1 MHKRKYFILMP
12 PMIIIGLFLF
22 YFLPLISACSNPNLQ
37 LPKGSITKVNEETTK
52 KIVNNQASLALLNIV
67 LPKDW
72 KLDKSE
78 NVEYNFFDEKGEY
91 RGTVSAINYIDN
103 FNFLTQMPNHSS
115 VTNDAYIDLA
125 LGKSRLITLDSDNGT
140 AASGI
145 VGTHDTYYASLP
157 IKEKAIYMLNF
168 TKNDK
173 KPETKSQFIEI
184 LNKLSLK

>member
-1 MHKRKYFILMP
+1 MKNKAISSCLLMF
-12 PMIIIGLFLF
+12 M
-22 YFLPLISACSNPNLQ
+22 LICSACSNVKTQQQEGISTSTNQ
-37 LPKGSITKVNEETTK
+37 AKQINIEESTNE
-52 KIVNNQASLALLNIV
+52 IVNNHDSLILLNIV

-78 NVEYNFFDEKGEY
+78 HVVYNFLDEKGEN
-91 RGTVSAINYIDN
+91 RGTVSAINYMDN

-115 VTNDAYIDLA
+115 VTNDEYIDLSM
-125 LGKSRLITLDSDNGT
+125 GKSRLITLDSDNGT

-145 VGTHDTYYASLP
+145 AGTHDTYYASLP
-157 IKEKAIYMLNF
+157 IKGKAIYMLNF

>member
-1 MHKRKYFILMP
+1 MRNKAISSCL
-12 PMIIIGLFLF
+12 
-22 YFLPLISACSNPNLQ
+22 LIFMLICSACSNVEALQ
-37 LPKGSITKVNEETTK
+37 REGISTSTNQAKQNNGESSNE
-52 KIVNNQASLALLNIV
+52 IVNNQDSLTLLNIV

-78 NVEYNFFDEKGEY
+78 TVVYNFLDENDEN
-91 RGTVSAINYIDN
+91 RGTVSAINYMDN

-115 VTNDAYIDLA
+115 VTNDEYIDLP
-125 LGKSRLITLDSDNGT
+125 LGKSRLITLDSDNGS

-145 VGTHDTYYASLP
+145 TGTHDIYYASLP
-157 IKEKAIYMLNF
+157 IKGKAIYMLNF